1 MKKLASIVVLTLMAS
16 IILPSQCVF
25 AQNDKISVFVNGN
38 LSVLEKAMPNFSSE
52 DAEVLGENLDNVK
65 WYVTD
70 DSLVMYYNSY
80 EVAPYAVGYP
90 TVEIKLDNNALGTD
104 VSVAGASG
112 ILTASMLIIGV
123 ISIVL
128 CLISIISSFTSGG
141 VSISNIISE
150 IIGFGLM
157 MQLFH
162 LLPIIF

>member
-1 MKKLASIVVLTLMAS
+1 MAS

-38 LSVLEKAMPNFSSE
+38 LSVLEKAIPNFSNE

-70 DSLVMYYNSY
+70 DSLVMYYNPY

-128 CLISIISSFTSGG
+128 
-141 VSISNIISE
+141 
-150 IIGFGLM
+150 
-157 MQLFH
+157 
-162 LLPIIF
+162 

>member
-1 MKKLASIVVLTLMAS
+1 M
-16 IILPSQCVF
+16 
-25 AQNDKISVFVNGN
+25 
-38 LSVLEKAMPNFSSE
+38 
-52 DAEVLGENLDNVK
+52 GENLDNVK

-70 DSLVMYYNSY
+70 DSLVMYYNPY

-141 VSISNIISE
+141 VSVSSIISE
-150 IIGFGLM
+150 IIGFGIM

-162 LLPIIF
+162 WLLIIF